1 MNRRIS
7 DILGG
12 KTVITQLENDLNQSE
27 ISSEDLV
34 YSKSNQQ
41 DEKGSKEENI
51 DSILRSA
58 QRIVIV
64 PGYGM
69 ALSQAQHLVKEL
81 AEKLE
86 GMGKEVK
93 YAIHPVAG
101 DAGSYECLVG

>member
-1 MNRRIS
+1 MCRSMNRRIS

-34 YSKSNQQ
+34 YSKVINKT
-41 DEKGSKEENI
+41 KGSKEENI

-69 ALSQAQHLVKEL
+69 ALSQAP
-81 AEKLE
+81 AS
-86 GMGKEVK
+86 G
-93 YAIHPVAG
+93 
-101 DAGSYECLVG
+101 